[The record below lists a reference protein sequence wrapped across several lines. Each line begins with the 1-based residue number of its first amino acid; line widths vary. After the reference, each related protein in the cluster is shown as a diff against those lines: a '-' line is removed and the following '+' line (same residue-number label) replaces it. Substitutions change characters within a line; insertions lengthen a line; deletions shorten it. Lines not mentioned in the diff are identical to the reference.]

1 MVAVQGLLK
10 YCGEWIYKVSVI
22 LLTSDEGDE
31 TIDHGN
37 NILIYSETSPLV
49 ERLSLSLRF
58 SLKLN
63 TDHLKHI
70 ITLIL
75 YTPVGNL

>member
-31 TIDHGN
+31 TIV
-37 NILIYSETSPLV
+37 PL
-49 ERLSLSLRF
+49 
-58 SLKLN
+58 
-63 TDHLKHI
+63 
-70 ITLIL
+70 
-75 YTPVGNL
+75 